1 MKKLLLILAMVFLV
15 QNMTYAD
22 EGRGKGKRFEEN
34 KGRVLENIGENIGFL
49 NSFKT
54 CVTSAGSREEL
65 KSCRM
70 TNKKTMEEFSSAK
83 KANKEER
90 KQLRAARKEEREKR
104 RATRKAERE
113 KRRSGRE

>member
-1 MKKLLLILAMVFLV
+1 MKKLLLILAVIFLV

-34 KGRVLENIGENIGFL
+34 KGRVLENISKKIEFL
-49 NSFKT
+49 NNFKT
-54 CVTSAGSREEL
+54 CVTSASSREEL

-70 TNKKTMEEFSSAK
+70 TNKKIMEEFRAAK

-104 RATRKAERE
+104 RAARE
-113 KRRSGRE
+113 QRGEN